1 MHSHEVTEQLYYNF
15 HNLHCIYSYIS
26 FYIPIIIYLC
36 FLFLIYLARYV
47 FAFPKNCLSVY
58 LVLSDLYLN
67 LAFIYKSPFVGQGGN
82 LFCYPLSN
90 FLETQ
95 LINFSLSCFQISV

>member
-1 MHSHEVTEQLYYNF
+1 MKLLN
-15 HNLHCIYSYIS
+15 NC
-26 FYIPIIIYLC
+26 III
-36 FLFLIYLARYV
+36 FITFTVSIATSLFTFRLLFTCAFYFSSILPDM
-47 FAFPKNCLSVY
+47 FAFPKNRLSVY

-67 LAFIYKSPFVGQGGN
+67 LAFIYKSPFAGQGGN